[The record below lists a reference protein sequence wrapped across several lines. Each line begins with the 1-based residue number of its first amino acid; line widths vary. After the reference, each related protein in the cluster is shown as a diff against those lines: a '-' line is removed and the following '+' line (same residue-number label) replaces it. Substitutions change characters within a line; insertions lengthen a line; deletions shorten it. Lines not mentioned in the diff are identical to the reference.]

1 MSFVRRSNE
10 VSVNR
15 KQMFGGAG
23 EVEMHQ
29 LLRGADEMYGKGR
42 LFNHVVL
49 ELGTELGWHVHEGDG
64 ETYFIIRGE
73 GEYNDNG
80 AVTTV
85 AAGDVTFVGDGE
97 GHSIKNTGSEPLEFV
112 ALILYC

>member
-1 MSFVRRSNE
+1 MSFIRRSNE
-10 VSVNR
+10 VPVNR
-15 KQMFGGAG
+15 KQMFGGTG

-49 ELGTELGWHVHEGDG
+49 APGTELGWHVHDGDG
-64 ETYFIIRGE
+64 EIYFIIRGT

-80 AVTTV
+80 TITTV
-85 AAGDVTFVGDGE
+85 SAGDVSFVGSGE
-97 GHSIKNTGSEPLEFV
+97 GHSIKNTGTEPLEFV

>member
-49 ELGTELGWHVHEGDG
+49 EPGTELGWHVHEGDG

-85 AAGDVTFVGDGE
+85 AAGERLSHTLCKPPVWCIIGTP
-97 GHSIKNTGSEPLEFV
+97 HRRI
-112 ALILYC
+112 

>member
-23 EVEMHQ
+23 EVEMH
-29 LLRGADEMYGKGR
+29 LPLRGADEMWPAGR

-49 ELGTELGWHVHEGDG
+49 EPGTELGWHVHEGDG

-97 GHSIKNTGSEPLEFV
+97 GHSIKKTPAASRLSSSR
-112 ALILYC
+112 